1 MEYHSRSVT
10 PDPRGSR
17 AFGPRVHGARFPPR
31 FRAPTTVP
39 KYDGETNPKED
50 GVIMMII
57 RGSAA
62 CPSKHEEK
70 LIRQEIYNTEPAV
83 PSYLKWSEAQINFDR
98 SDHPDH
104 IPQPGRY
111 PLTPGWHEAPP
122 QGVDGRG
129 QRPQHL
135 VRRGSRSHVDSTIS
149 AAALSG
155 AISWS
160 HPRKDVMPLRQI
172 DLPFSFGTPCNF
184 CN

>member
-111 PLTPGWHEAPP
+111 PLMVAPLVGTKRLHKVLMDGGSGLNILYAEALEAMWIPRSRLRPSLAPFHGVIPG
-122 QGVDGRG
+122 R
-129 QRPQHL
+129 
-135 VRRGSRSHVDSTIS
+135 
-149 AAALSG
+149 
-155 AISWS
+155 
-160 HPRKDVMPLRQI
+160 M
-172 DLPFSFGTPCNF
+172 
-184 CN
+184 